1 MPASPSQTPTPPIPK
16 TVTGA
21 ARFLDS
27 TIFYG
32 LILVLIFTA
41 IPYGTVDAWSIALFE
56 FAIFLLTLL
65 WTLQATFSGSFFSSS
80 SQTVRPVESVN
91 LRLFFPLFALAGV
104 AILQSLSWS
113 QIEMGGL
120 KVTRAISSDPYE
132 SWAFALRLIA
142 VTLAGILACQFTT
155 SSARLN
161 VLVHTIIILALL
173 SGVFGMVRQTMQR
186 DTGFV
191 LPDLANGGGYG
202 QFINKNHL
210 AFLVEPAMGLLL
222 GMTLLRRDR
231 RDRWLFYL
239 AVMILLWVVVVL
251 SRSRGG
257 VLALTVEMI
266 AAAAFFIYFR
276 KPVKQARHWARTVAV
291 AGATSVALV
300 VVIIAG
306 IAWLGGDQ
314 LQTGIET
321 AAIEMGAAETNE
333 GARRVDIWRTSWR
346 MARAHPI
353 AGAGLGGFWAEFP
366 LHHNASGAQVPK
378 QAHND
383 YLELLASAGIVGVII
398 FIWFLFELFR
408 RARSAISE
416 FHGFQRGVAM
426 GAIVGLL
433 GVAVHSLFDFGLHI
447 TVNAL
452 ATMMLFAIING
463 RRIDQRL
470 PAQVHRKS
478 GVQ

>member
-1 MPASPSQTPTPPIPK
+1 MPASPHQTANTPIPQ

-32 LILVLIFTA
+32 LILLLVFTA
-41 IPYGTVDAWSIALFE
+41 IPYGTVDAWSIAIFE

-65 WTLQATFSGSFFSSS
+65 WTVHAFMTGSWAPGS
-80 SQTVRPVESVN
+80 
-91 LRLFFPLFALAGV
+91 LRLFYPLFALAGV

-113 QIEMGGL
+113 QTEVAGL
-120 KVTRAISSDPYE
+120 KVTKTISADPYE
-132 SWAFALRLIA
+132 SWAFALRIIA
-142 VTLAGILACQFTT
+142 LTLAAILAGRFTK
-155 SSARLN
+155 SSVRLN
-161 VLVHTIIILALL
+161 VLIHAIIALALM
-173 SGVFGMVRQTMQR
+173 SGVFGMVRQTMQHG
-186 DTGFV
+186 TGFI
-191 LPDLANGGGYG
+191 LPNLADGGGFG
-202 QFINKNHL
+202 QFINKNHF
-210 AFLVEPAMGLLL
+210 AFLVEPAIGLLL
-222 GMTLLRRDR
+222 GLTLLRRDR
-231 RDRWLFYL
+231 RERWLVYL
-239 AVMILLWVVVVL
+239 ALIVLLWVTVVL

-257 VLALTVEMI
+257 VLALTVETI

-276 KPVKQARHWARTVAV
+276 GPAKQERHWARTVAV
-291 AGATSVALV
+291 AGVTSIALV
-300 VVIIAG
+300 VVIVVG
-306 IAWLGGDQ
+306 MTWLGGDQ

-321 AAIEMGAAETNE
+321 ATVELGAAQSNE
-333 GARRVDIWRTSWR
+333 GARRMDIWRTTWR

-366 LHHNASGAQVPK
+366 LHHYASGSQVPK

-383 YLELLASAGIVGVII
+383 YLELLASAGVIGVAI
-398 FIWFLFELFR
+398 FGWFLFELFR

-426 GAIVGLL
+426 GAVVGIL

-452 ATMMLFAIING
+452 ATMMLFAILNG
-463 RRIDQRL
+463 KVIDQRVA
-470 PAQVHRKS
+470 AQAHRNRAFNRL
-478 GVQ
+478 GRRED